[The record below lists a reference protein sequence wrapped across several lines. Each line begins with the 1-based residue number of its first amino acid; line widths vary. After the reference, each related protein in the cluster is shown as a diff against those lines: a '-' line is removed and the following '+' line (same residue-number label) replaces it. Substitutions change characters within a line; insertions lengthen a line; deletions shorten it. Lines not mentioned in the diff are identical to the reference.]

1 MWATERCWVLIGK
14 LGTAAGDW
22 RVRRRRPVG
31 GDAASV
37 EVDWAWAL
45 AREEQYGD
53 VLGFWHTHPAGA
65 GVAPSERDL
74 RTMRAW
80 CNAFGK
86 PLLCVIADGD
96 RRAAYVFLN
105 GESEAQPV
113 ELELKARGVYGVRF
127 VEPSL

>member
-1 MWATERCWVLIGK
+1 MRAAEWSWVLIGK
-14 LGTAAGDW
+14 FAADAGCW
-22 RVRRRRPVG
+22 RVRRRRPVRG
-31 GDAASV
+31 NAVSV
-37 EVDWAWAL
+37 EADWAWAL

-86 PLLCVIADGD
+86 PLICVIADGNH
-96 RRAAYVFLN
+96 RATYVFRN
-105 GESEAQPV
+105 ADTEPHRV
-113 ELELKARGVYGVRF
+113 ELEPETRGRSIYLV
-127 VEPSL
+127 L